1 MFVKELTPGQMFT
14 TPDTKGTVY
23 RCESVRVQDGY
34 AYVSYTVPGT
44 DIRNGYPC
52 RPLSTVRPV

>member
-14 TPDTKGTVY
+14 TPDTHGTVY

-34 AYVSYTVPGT
+34 AFVSYTVPGT
-44 DIRNGYPC
+44 DIRSGYPT